1 VFILPIAHQEST
13 GRRWP
18 VIAIFLVASNLLIHI
33 GLSVFAHAIEARANA
48 ALSHAAV
55 YAENRPY
62 LSAPCLDVVRG
73 PHAPQ
78 KPPSSLD
85 DTDRAAEQHEM
96 DALCK
101 QADDAIA
108 ALPTFKY
115 GDVPARGGVLTL
127 FSHQFLHGGWMH
139 LAFNMWFLW
148 LTACNLEDRWGRLVF
163 LPFYLASGVAGA
175 LAHRAFNAGSVVPMI
190 GASGAIAG
198 AMGGF
203 LVIFASTPIR
213 FFYVLWL
220 GLRPKWG
227 TFEARA
233 VVMLPLWLLV
243 EVLSGVFTPGSG
255 TAHWAHVGGF
265 LFGAAVAGVI
275 RVSGLDEKLDRS
287 IEHSS
292 ATHQDARILR
302 AGEAIDA
309 GRTQE
314 AIAALEGVLVEQPS
328 NVDARLELL
337 RAART
342 AQDLPLIARVTIDLA
357 AAYLEAGDVANATEL
372 TLDLR
377 RLGLDRVMPRD
388 RYLRLGERMAQ
399 KGHAQ
404 LATQVF
410 HSLHTAA
417 EQDDVAVRAALGH
430 AMMMTKNGRPSEA
443 RELLTRIRQWP
454 SVTSELSS
462 RVDAQLARLAQAQG

>member
-1 VFILPIAHQEST
+1 VFILPIAHQENT

-18 VIAIFLVASNLLIHI
+18 VIAIFLVVSNVLIHI
-33 GLSVFAHAIEARANA
+33 GLSVFSTTIQARANT
-48 ALSHAAV
+48 ALSEAVV
-55 YAENRPY
+55 YAEKRPY
-62 LSAPCLDVVRG
+62 LSAPCLEIVGGARVPGKR
-73 PHAPQ
+73 PE
-78 KPPSSLD
+78 SID
-85 DTDRAAEQHEM
+85 DADYESEQQHM
-96 DALCK
+96 SALCR
-101 QADDAIA
+101 QVDDAIA
-108 ALPTFKY
+108 GLPVFKY
-115 GDVPARGGVLTL
+115 GDVPKRGGVLTL
-127 FSHQFLHGGWMH
+127 FSHQFLHGGWAH
-139 LAFNMWFLW
+139 LLFNMWFLW

-163 LPFYLASGVAGA
+163 VPFYLASGVAGA
-175 LAHRAFNAGSVVPMI
+175 LLHRLFNAGSATPMI

-213 FFYVLWL
+213 FFYVIWL

-243 EVLSGVFTPGSG
+243 ELLSGVFARGSG

-265 LFGAAVAGVI
+265 AFGAAVAGVV
-275 RVSGLDEKLDRS
+275 RVSGWDEKLDRA
-287 IEHSS
+287 IEHKA

-309 GRTQE
+309 GRTRE
-314 AIAALEGVLVEQPS
+314 AITSLEGVLAEQPN

-342 AQDLPLIARVTIDLA
+342 AADPPLIARVTIDLA
-357 AAYLEAGDVANATEL
+357 AAYLEAGDLANATEL

-377 RLGLDRVMPRD
+377 RLGLEAVMPRD
-388 RYLRLGERMAQ
+388 RYLRLGERVAQ

-410 HSLHTAA
+410 HSLHTSGQQDELAA
-417 EQDDVAVRAALGH
+417 RAALGH
-430 AMMMTKNGRPSEA
+430 AMLMTKSGLPAEA

-454 SVTSELSS
+454 LGSELSS
-462 RVDAQLARLAQAQG
+462 RVDAQLARLSRAQG